1 MTTKSRNILTDEVK
15 MILEVMKE
23 GVSITDTEDKFLYVN
38 KSCQEMF
45 GVSYEEVV
53 GKNGKEL
60 EEKRIFYPE
69 ISSKVIEKK
78 EKITEVQYNRFG
90 DEYLVTAIPI
100 FDENKK
106 LINIIAYSSWD
117 LVSAAELEEKYKE
130 LNIYNNRMHQEVLAL
145 RNNKKYDISYIIAEN
160 INIKNA
166 LNIINK
172 MSNTDI
178 PIFISG
184 GSGTGKGF
192 MANLLHSKSKR
203 KDKPFVDLDLKLLAE
218 DSIEKEL
225 FGSISNIGVLELSNK
240 GTLLIKHIEL
250 LPVKVQDKLYQA
262 ITNGYYLDYKM
273 RKILIDIRIV
283 TCSEYSAKELLNK
296 EKLISSLYY
305 MLCIVTIDLPPLQ
318 ERQEDLYEYILYFM
332 KKYNKKYHKNISLNS
347 RAMDELL
354 NYDWSQNIHEVSQ
367 VIEQLIIHAEKNEIF
382 IYDLPRQITKE
393 SNDYF
398 ESQMDLKQMLEFYES
413 KIINRSYEKYKTTVG
428 VARNLN
434 ISQATATRKLQ
445 KYIKNYN
452 RQEE

>member
-1 MTTKSRNILTDEVK
+1 MTTKINNILTEEVK
-15 MILEVMKE
+15 MLLEVMKE
-23 GVSITDTEDKFLYVN
+23 GVSITDAENNFIYIN

-45 GVSYEEVV
+45 GVTYEEVV
-53 GKNGKEL
+53 GKKGKEL

-78 EKITEVQYNRFG
+78 EKITEIQYNRFG

-100 FDENKK
+100 FDEDNK

-117 LVSAAELEEKYKE
+117 LVSVAELEEKYKE
-130 LNIYNNRMHQEVLAL
+130 LNIYNKRMHQEVLTL
-145 RNNKKYDISYIIAEN
+145 RSNRKYDTLYIISEN
-160 INIKNA
+160 INTKNA
-166 LNIINK
+166 LNIIDK
-172 MSNTDI
+172 MCNTDI

-184 GSGTGKGF
+184 SPGTGKGF
-192 MANLLHSKSKR
+192 MANLLHVKGNRKNKS
-203 KDKPFVDLDLKLLAE
+203 FIELDLKLLSE
-218 DSIEKEL
+218 DNIEKEL
-225 FGSISNIGVLELSNK
+225 FGSISNIGVLELSNG

-250 LPVKVQDKLYQA
+250 LPLKVQDRLYRA
-262 ITNGYYLDYKM
+262 ITDKYYLDYKM
-273 RKILIDIRIV
+273 RKMEFDIRIV

-305 MLCIVTIDLPPLQ
+305 MLCIVTIDLLPLQ
-318 ERQEDLYEYILYFM
+318 ERQDDLYEYIVYFL
-332 KKYNKKYHKNISLNS
+332 KQYNKKYHKNIRLSS

-354 NYDWSQNIHEVSQ
+354 NYDWNQNIHEVSQ
-367 VIEQLIIHAEKNEIF
+367 VLEQLVIHIDKEEISV
-382 IYDLPRQITKE
+382 YDLPKQITKE

-413 KIINRSYEKYKTTVG
+413 KIINRAYEKYKTSVG

-445 KYIKNYN
+445 KYIKDYN
-452 RQEE
+452 R